1 MNIVFNAKS
10 SQNKTNPTKEE
21 IKPVLDL
28 NGLNIAGVKTPWD
41 SYASISG
48 TFTTHL
54 KTLRNKFDSLNS
66 YKYKDM
72 SQWVELCGAQ
82 GPESE
87 EDSESK
93 TRYKTNDHKIA
104 W

>member
-1 MNIVFNAKS
+1 MHESFLTDHLVIYSRVCFKVGLACGWQVLVYYSMKIVFNAKS

-48 TFTTHL
+48 TF
-54 KTLRNKFDSLNS
+54 S
-66 YKYKDM
+66 
-72 SQWVELCGAQ
+72 SQNF
-82 GPESE
+82 
-87 EDSESK
+87 K
-93 TRYKTNDHKIA
+93 K
-104 W
+104 